1 MPASTPPPRPAPGV
15 PAGDGRPLAPL
26 LRECRKVIV
35 GQPLLLQ
42 RLLVA
47 LLVPGHVLLEGL
59 PGLAKTRAVRT
70 LAAASHLAFRRVQF
84 TPDLL
89 PSDVMG
95 TLVFDPRSLAFTPR
109 KGPVFANL
117 LLADEIN
124 RAPSKVQS
132 ALLEAMEERQVTL
145 GEESFA
151 LPDPFLVLATQNP
164 IEQEGTFPLPE
175 AQMDRFLF
183 KLKVTYPD
191 ALEEAEVLRRAGG
204 GEEPVE
210 PVVTAAALLE
220 AGRKARAVHLD
231 DAIRAYIVRLVQAT
245 RPGPG
250 GAWKGREMLRC
261 GASPRASLA
270 LQAAA
275 RALAFLEGR
284 DHVLPG
290 DVAALAPDVLR
301 HRLLL
306 TFESEADGATAYEL
320 IENLLA
326 AVPRP

>member
-1 MPASTPPPRPAPGV
+1 MASPSAH
-15 PAGDGRPLAPL
+15 ALEPL
-26 LRECRKVIV
+26 LAECRKVIV
-35 GQPLLLQ
+35 GQTQLLN

-47 LLVPGHVLLEGL
+47 LLCRGHVLLEGL
-59 PGLAKTRAVRT
+59 PGLAKTRTIKT
-70 LAAASHLAFRRVQF
+70 LAAASHTSFRRIQF

-89 PSDVMG
+89 PSDVVG
-95 TLVFDPRSLAFTPR
+95 TLVFDPRTLTFSPR

-145 GEESFA
+145 GEESFP

-164 IEQEGTFPLPE
+164 LEQEGTFPLPE

-183 KLKVTYPD
+183 KLKVDYPS
-191 ALEEAEVLRRAGG
+191 AQEESEVLRRAGG
-204 GEEPVE
+204 TEQAVLPVMTGAE
-210 PVVTAAALLE
+210 ILE
-220 AGRKARAVHLD
+220 AGRMAREVRLD
-231 DAIRAYIVRLVQAT
+231 EAIRGYIVRLVQAT
-245 RPGPG
+245 RPGAAHP
-250 GAWKGREMLRC
+250 WKGRAQLRC

-275 RALAFLEGR
+275 KALAWLSGR
-284 DHVLPG
+284 DHVLPD
-290 DVAALAPDVLR
+290 DVVALAPDVLR

-306 TFESEADGATAYEL
+306 TYESEADGATTDEL
-320 IENLLA
+320 IAALLA
-326 AVPRP
+326 AMPRP

>member
-1 MPASTPPPRPAPGV
+1 MPTTAPN
-15 PAGDGRPLAPL
+15 PLDAL
-26 LRECRKVIV
+26 LQECRKVIV
-35 GQPLLLQ
+35 GQPHLLN

-59 PGLAKTRAVRT
+59 PGLAKTRTVKT
-70 LAAASHLAFRRVQF
+70 LAAASHMTFRRVQF

-95 TLVFDPRSLAFTPR
+95 TLVFDPRSLTFTPR

-145 GEESFA
+145 GEDSFP

-183 KLKVTYPD
+183 KLKIDYPS
-191 ALEEAEVLRRAGG
+191 AQEEGEVLRRAGG
-204 GEEPVE
+204 QEQPVL
-210 PVVTAAALLE
+210 PVMSGTEILE
-220 AGRKARAVHLD
+220 AGRAAREVRLD
-231 DAIRAYIVRLVQAT
+231 DAIRTYIVRLVQAT

-250 GAWKGREMLRC
+250 PGWKGREMLRC

-270 LQAAA
+270 LQAAS

-284 DHVLPG
+284 DHVLPD

-306 TFESEADGATAYEL
+306 TFESEADGATTDEL
-320 IENLLA
+320 IKALLA
-326 AVPRP
+326 STPRP

>member
-1 MPASTPPPRPAPGV
+1 MPTASPK
-15 PAGDGRPLAPL
+15 PLDNL
-26 LRECRKVIV
+26 LQECRKVIV
-35 GQPLLLQ
+35 GQPHLLN

-59 PGLAKTRAVRT
+59 PGLAKTRTVKT
-70 LAAASHLAFRRVQF
+70 LAAASHLSFRRVQF

-89 PSDVMG
+89 PSDVVG
-95 TLVFDPRSLAFTPR
+95 TLVFDPRSLTFSPR

-145 GEESFA
+145 GEDSFP
-151 LPDPFLVLATQNP
+151 LPEPFLVLATQNP
-164 IEQEGTFPLPE
+164 LEQEGTFPLPE

-183 KLKVTYPD
+183 KLRVDYPT
-191 ALEEAEVLRRAGG
+191 AQEEGEVLKRADGH
-204 GEEPVE
+204 EQAVHPVM
-210 PVVTAAALLE
+210 TGAAILE
-220 AGRKARAVHLD
+220 AGRQAREVRLD
-231 DAIRAYIVRLVQAT
+231 DAIRGYIVRLVQAT
-245 RPGPG
+245 RPGKARP
-250 GAWKGREMLRC
+250 WKGQEMLRC

-275 RALAFLEGR
+275 KALAFLSGR
-284 DHVLPG
+284 DHVLPD
-290 DVAALAPDVLR
+290 DVVALAPDVLR

-306 TFESEADGATAYEL
+306 TYESEADGATTDEL
-320 IENLLA
+320 IKALLA
-326 AVPRP
+326 ATPRP

>member
-1 MPASTPPPRPAPGV
+1 MPAAPESN
-15 PAGDGRPLAPL
+15 PLDVL
-26 LRECRKVIV
+26 LQECRKVIV
-35 GQPLLLQ
+35 GQPQLLN
-42 RLLVA
+42 RIMVA

-59 PGLAKTRAVRT
+59 PGLAKTRTVKT
-70 LAAASHLAFRRVQF
+70 LAAASHLSFRRVQF

-89 PSDVMG
+89 PSDVVG
-95 TLVFDPRSLAFTPR
+95 TLVFDPRSLTFSPR

-145 GEESFA
+145 GEDSFA
-151 LPDPFLVLATQNP
+151 LPEPFLVLATQNP
-164 IEQEGTFPLPE
+164 LEQEGTFPLPE

-183 KLKVTYPD
+183 KLRVDYPS
-191 ALEEAEVLRRAGG
+191 AQEEGEVLRRADGQ
-204 GEEPVE
+204 EQAVRPVM
-210 PVVTAAALLE
+210 TGAAILE
-220 AGRKARAVHLD
+220 AGRRAREVRLD
-231 DAIRAYIVRLVQAT
+231 EAIRGYIVRLVQAT

-250 GAWKGREMLRC
+250 RPWKGREQLRC

-275 RALAFLEGR
+275 KALAYLSGR
-284 DHVLPG
+284 DHVLPD
-290 DVAALAPDVLR
+290 DVVALAPDVLR

-306 TFESEADGATAYEL
+306 TYESEADGTTTDEL
-320 IENLLA
+320 IKALLA
-326 AVPRP
+326 ATPRP

>member
-1 MPASTPPPRPAPGV
+1 MPTHATRP
-15 PAGDGRPLAPL
+15 DRPLDPL
-26 LRECRKVIV
+26 LQECRKVIV
-35 GQPLLLQ
+35 GQDQLLQ

-59 PGLAKTRAVRT
+59 PGLAKTRTVRT
-70 LAAASHLAFRRVQF
+70 LAAASHLQFRRVQF

-89 PSDVMG
+89 PSDVVG
-95 TLVFDPRSLAFTPR
+95 TQVFDPRTLTFSPR

-145 GEESFA
+145 GETSFP

-164 IEQEGTFPLPE
+164 LEQEGTFPLPE

-183 KLKVTYPD
+183 KLRVDYPS
-191 ALEEAEVLRRAGG
+191 AREEAEILQRASGAEPDLRPVLDGDQ
-204 GEEPVE
+204 
-210 PVVTAAALLE
+210 LLA
-220 AGRKARAVHLD
+220 AGRQAREVRLD
-231 DAIRAYIVRLVQAT
+231 EAIRAYIVRLVQAT

-250 GAWKGREMLRC
+250 PAWKGRELLRC
-261 GASPRASLA
+261 GASPRAGLA
-270 LQAAA
+270 LQGAAKA
-275 RALAFLEGR
+275 MAYLAGR
-284 DHVLPG
+284 DHVLPD

-306 TFESEADGATAYEL
+306 SFESEADGVTADEL
-320 IENLLA
+320 IRALLQA
-326 AVPRP
+326 IPRP